1 MVFEG
6 VNTIRKIRF
15 NDKYLAFGDIVG
27 RVCVLSL
34 ENNEIQYKFGEHKG
48 ELSSLDISD
57 DYVVSGGVDGKVVI
71 YKLRDNIS
79 PNNGLNQG
87 NHLLKTYALTYSL
100 TK

>member
-1 MVFEG
+1 MLFEG

-15 NDKYLAFGDIVG
+15 NDKYLAFGDIIG

-34 ENNEIQYKFGEHKG
+34 ANNEIQYKFGEHKG

-71 YKLRDNIS
+71 YKLNDNIS

-87 NHLLKTYALTYSL
+87 IHSLETCTLTYSL
-100 TK
+100 TH